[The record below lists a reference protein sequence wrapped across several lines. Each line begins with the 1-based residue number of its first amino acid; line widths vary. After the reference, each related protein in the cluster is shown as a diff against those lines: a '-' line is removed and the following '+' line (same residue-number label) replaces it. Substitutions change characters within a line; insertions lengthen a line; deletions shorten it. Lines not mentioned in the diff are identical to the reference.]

1 MIKRDLKDNFQIS
14 ISGQDTW
21 YDMNVPG
28 SAMETFC
35 KEGILPDPYPDYK
48 FPMTIY
54 SDKRLPKKGEL
65 RDNFCNFDRNRI
77 QLFNEGK
84 VYDSLTD
91 AGLFQEF
98 SNSFLVIVERK
109 ENK

>member
-1 MIKRDLKDNFQIS
+1 
-14 ISGQDTW
+14 
-21 YDMNVPG
+21 
-28 SAMETFC
+28 
-35 KEGILPDPYPDYK
+35 
-48 FPMTIY
+48 MTIY

-91 AGLFQEF
+91 AGLFRNFQFIPGDCGKEGKQMKEIISVNIPMKEAVPSQF
-98 SNSFLVIVERK
+98 ALTLWKKMGKDGWRK
-109 ENK
+109 NGCIRK